1 MAALDAPVR
10 SARSP
15 RGEEAAD
22 LMKIAAD
29 LMKIANLQLGVS
41 FKYRRSSGLKV
52 STQQEYASRWSTVQ
66 TQSTCRLLFIH

>member
-1 MAALDAPVR
+1 
-10 SARSP
+10 
-15 RGEEAAD
+15 
-22 LMKIAAD
+22 MKIAAD

>member
-29 LMKIANLQLGVS
+29 LMKIANLQLGVFHS
-41 FKYRRSSGLKV
+41 NIVGAV
-52 STQQEYASRWSTVQ
+52 G
-66 TQSTCRLLFIH
+66 